1 MSIESSASDSTLE
14 KILKIQTELTA
25 AKPDVPYLLELI
37 THRAK
42 EITGSEGAV
51 FELVEGDELVYRAA
65 SGKAEKQIG
74 LRLPVKDSFSGLSLQ
89 SRTSLYCIDS
99 EEDDR
104 VNREAC
110 RVVGLRSMIVL
121 PLYFDSEVL
130 GVLKVHSSKVGFYTT
145 NDTYILNM
153 LSGTMA
159 AVLHNAYRWAE
170 REKSLQSMAYL
181 ASHDALTGIYN
192 RSAFYDYLRKGLSR
206 IVNDGSLL
214 TIALFDLDGL
224 KKINDTY
231 GHAAGD
237 FYLARFASRFS
248 PLVQNQDVLARL
260 GGDEFGL
267 ILIHKE
273 PKKSILTLLD
283 HIRTMVE
290 GEIQFESTKLQIKTS
305 MGFAFFPE
313 DGIDPET
320 LMAVADSRMYEN
332 KRLRKKEENL

>member
-1 MSIESSASDSTLE
+1 MESSSSDSTLE

-65 SGKAEKQIG
+65 SGTAERQIG

-181 ASHDALTGIYN
+181 ASHDALTGIFN

-267 ILIHKE
+267 ILIYKE